1 MDKYTLDIGGRKLT
15 ITVVDKW
22 VKQAAGA
29 VMVGM
34 GETVVLAAAT
44 YKKADPKNKRDF
56 LPLLVEYR
64 EEAFA
69 AGKIPGSFFKRE
81 GKPRDKEIIYGRA
94 IDRSLRPLFPKGMID
109 DVELEVF
116 LISYDMEFEGNFL
129 GAIAASAALT
139 ISEIPFNGPIG
150 VLRIGYK
157 DGKFIAFPTN
167 EEAEEG
173 GFDLLI
179 AGTPGKFHMIEF
191 GGREVSENLILDA
204 LDFAAPYIE
213 LIINLQEEIR
223 DKYGKEKFEP
233 TKLTYPEGLYEDVI
247 NLAKDRVLE
256 ALLTPVKGERNEA
269 LDKLKEEI
277 ISQLSEKYPN
287 SEVEIGDILYNYE
300 AEVMRK
306 YILENDK
313 RIDGR
318 GLKDIRPL
326 FAEVGF
332 LPRVHGSAIFGRG
345 ETVAMVSTT
354 LGTKEDVQIMTEL
367 DVEEIKRFML
377 HYNFPP
383 MSTGEVKPLRGPS
396 RREIGHGNLAEK
408 ALEPLIPE
416 ENEFPYTIR
425 VVSDILSSN
434 GSTSMASV
442 CGGSLSLMDAGVS
455 IKKHVAGISIGL
467 ITSGENYKLLTD
479 IQGME
484 DFFGDMDFKVAGTD
498 KGITAIQLDIKID
511 GLTPRIIKDALERAK
526 EARLEILDFMYKVIE
541 KPRSEISKYAPKV
554 ITFTVPINKIGE
566 IIGPGGKNIKPIIN
580 ETNTKI
586 TIDDNTGKVF
596 IYGEK
601 WEDVEK
607 AKQMINEIAQDLEV
621 GKVYMGEVYRIEKY
635 GVFVR
640 IGKKEALL
648 HISEFDVK
656 PVKDLSKVVKI
667 GDKLLVKVIDID
679 EMGRVKVSRKQAL
692 VGGIGK
698 LKGNQS

>member
-1 MDKYTLDIGGRKLT
+1 MKYTLDIDERKLT
-15 ITVVDKW
+15 IEVVDRW

-29 VMVGM
+29 VIGRM
-34 GETVVLAAAT
+34 GDTVVLAAAT
-44 YKKADPKNKRDF
+44 YKKSDPKNKKNF

-94 IDRSLRPLFPKGMID
+94 IDRSLRPIFPKGMTD
-109 DVELEVF
+109 DVEVEVF

-150 VLRIGYK
+150 VMRIGYK

-167 EEAEEG
+167 KEVEEG
-173 GFDLLI
+173 GFDLLV

-191 GGREVSENLILDA
+191 GGNEVSEDIILKA
-204 LDFAAPYIE
+204 LEFAQPWME
-213 LIINLQEEIR
+213 LIINVQEELR
-223 DKYGKEKFEP
+223 DKVGKEKFAP
-233 TKLTYPEGLYEDVI
+233 TKLVYPEGLYEDVI
-247 NLAKDRVLE
+247 NLAKDKVLN

-277 ISQLSEKYPN
+277 VKQLSEKYQD
-287 SEVEIGDILYNYE
+287 SEIEIDDILYNYE

-306 YILENDK
+306 YILENDR

-318 GLKDIRPL
+318 RLDEIRPL
-326 FAEVGF
+326 YAEIGI
-332 LPRVHGSAIFGRG
+332 LPRVHGSAIFSRG
-345 ETVAMVSTT
+345 ETVALVSTT

-408 ALEPLIPE
+408 ALEPLIPTE
-416 ENEFPYTIR
+416 EEFPYTIR

-442 CGGSLSLMDAGVS
+442 CGGSLSLMDAGVP
-455 IKKHVAGISIGL
+455 IKRHVAGISIGL
-467 ITSGENYKLLTD
+467 ITSESGYKLLTD

-484 DFFGDMDFKVAGTD
+484 DFFGDMDFKVAGTR

-511 GLTPRIIKDALERAK
+511 GLTMDIIHNALLRAKDAREK
-526 EARLEILDFMYKVIE
+526 ILDFMEKVIE
-541 KPRSEISKYAPKV
+541 RPREQVSKYAPKV
-554 ITFTVPINKIGE
+554 ITMKVPLNKIGE
-566 IIGPGGKNIKPIIN
+566 IIGTGGRNIKPIIA
-580 ETNTKI
+580 ETNTRI
-586 TIDDNTGKVF
+586 SIDDQTGTVY
-596 IYGEK
+596 IYGESI
-601 WEDVEK
+601 ENVEK
-607 AKQMINEIAQDLEV
+607 AKGMINEIVQDLEV

-656 PVKDLSKVVKI
+656 PVSDLSKVVKI

-679 EMGRVKVSRKQAL
+679 EMGRIKVSRKQAL
-692 VGGIGK
+692 IGGVGQ
-698 LKGNQS
+698 LKGK

>member
-1 MDKYTLDIGGRKLT
+1 MEKYTLDIGGKKLT
-15 ITVVDKW
+15 VTVVDKW

-29 VMVGM
+29 VMVSM

-44 YKKADPKNKRDF
+44 YKKADPKSKRDF

-150 VLRIGYK
+150 VLRVGYK

-167 EEAEEG
+167 EEVEEG

-191 GGREVSENLILDA
+191 GGREVSEGLILDA
-204 LDFAAPYIE
+204 LEFSAPYIE

-223 DKYGKEKFEP
+223 DKYGKDKFEP
-233 TKLTYPEGLYEDVI
+233 TKLIYPEGLYEDVI
-247 NLAKDRVLE
+247 NLAKDRVLS

-277 ISQLSEKYPN
+277 ISQLSEKYPD

-367 DVEEIKRFML
+367 DIEEIKRFML

-383 MSTGEVKPLRGPS
+383 MSTGEVKPIRGPS

-408 ALEPLIPE
+408 ALEPLIPNE
-416 ENEFPYTIR
+416 DEFPYTVR

-442 CGGSLSLMDAGVS
+442 CGGSLSLMDAGVP

-580 ETNTKI
+580 KTNTKI
-586 TIDDNTGKVF
+586 NIDDSTGKVF

-601 WEDVEK
+601 WEDVET
-607 AKQMINEIAQDLEV
+607 AKQMINEIVQDLEV

-635 GVFVR
+635 GVFVK

-656 PVKDLSKVVKI
+656 PVKDLSKMVKI

-692 VGGIGK
+692 IGGIGK
-698 LKGNQS
+698 LKGNKS

>member
-150 VLRIGYK
+150 VLRVGYK

>member
-1 MDKYTLDIGGRKLT
+1 MKYTLDIDGRKLT
-15 ITVVDKW
+15 IEVVDRW

-29 VMVGM
+29 VIARM
-34 GETVVLAAAT
+34 GDTVVLAAAT
-44 YKKADPKNKRDF
+44 YRKSDPKNKKNF

-94 IDRSLRPLFPKGMID
+94 IDRSLRPLFPKGMTD
-109 DVELEVF
+109 DVEIEVF

-129 GAIAASAALT
+129 GAIAASTALT

-150 VLRIGYK
+150 VMRIGYK
-157 DGKFIAFPTN
+157 DGKFIGFPTN
-167 EEAEEG
+167 SEVEEG

-191 GGREVSENLILDA
+191 GGNEISEDILLKA
-204 LDFAAPYIE
+204 LEFAQPWME
-213 LIINLQEEIR
+213 LIINVQEELR
-223 DKYGKEKFEP
+223 DKIGKEKFEP
-233 TKLTYPEGLYEDVI
+233 TKLVYPEGLYEDVI
-247 NLAKDRVLE
+247 NLAKDKVLK

-277 ISQLSEKYPN
+277 INQLSEKYPD
-287 SEVEIGDILYNYE
+287 SEVEIDDILYNYE
-300 AEVMRK
+300 AEVMRR
-306 YILENDK
+306 YVLENDR

-318 GLKDIRPL
+318 RLDEIRPL
-326 FAEVGF
+326 YAEVGI
-332 LPRVHGSAIFGRG
+332 LPRVHGSAIFSRG
-345 ETVAMVSTT
+345 ETVALVSTT

-367 DVEEIKRFML
+367 DIEEIKRFML

-408 ALEPLIPE
+408 ALEPLIPKE
-416 ENEFPYTIR
+416 EDFPYTIR

-442 CGGSLSLMDAGVS
+442 CGGSLSLMDAGVP
-455 IKKHVAGISIGL
+455 IKRHVAGISIGL
-467 ITSGENYKLLTD
+467 ITSENGYKLLTD

-484 DFFGDMDFKVAGTD
+484 DFFGDMDFKVAGTR

-511 GLTPRIIKDALERAK
+511 GLTTDIIHNALLRAKDARG
-526 EARLEILDFMYKVIE
+526 RILDFMEKVIE
-541 KPRSEISKYAPKV
+541 RPRNQVSKYAPKV
-554 ITFTVPINKIGE
+554 IMMKVPLNKIGE
-566 IIGPGGKNIKPIIN
+566 IIGPGGKNIKPIIA
-580 ETNTKI
+580 ETNTRI
-586 TIDDNTGKVF
+586 SIDDQTGNVY
-596 IYGEK
+596 IYGNSI
-601 WEDVEK
+601 EDVEK
-607 AKQMINEIAQDLEV
+607 AKGMINEIVQDLEV

-640 IGKKEALL
+640 IGRKEALL

-692 VGGIGK
+692 IGGVGQ
-698 LKGNQS
+698 LKGK

>member
-29 VMVGM
+29 VMVGI

-81 GKPRDKEIIYGRA
+81 GKPREKEIIYGRA

-150 VLRIGYK
+150 VLRVGYK

-167 EEAEEG
+167 KEVQEG
-173 GFDLLI
+173 GFDLLV

-191 GGREVSENLILDA
+191 GGREISENLILDA

-367 DVEEIKRFML
+367 DIEEIKRFML

-442 CGGSLSLMDAGVS
+442 CGGSLSLMDAGVP

-511 GLTPRIIKDALERAK
+511 GLTPKIIKDALERAK

-586 TIDDNTGKVF
+586 TIDDKTGKVF
-596 IYGEK
+596 VYGEK

-648 HISEFDVK
+648 HISEFDVN
-656 PVKDLSKVVKI
+656 PVKDLSKVVKV

-679 EMGRVKVSRKQAL
+679 EMGRAKVSRKQAL
-692 VGGIGK
+692 IGGIGK